1 MDKLGKGWAS
11 RSIEHTGASV
21 GAPQGAAPAAPGG
34 AEAES
39 NRLVAASGGF
49 GTFIDQGAQFEGT
62 LRLLGPFRIDSEFRG
77 AIESE
82 DKVIVGESGGIE
94 SDIRAREIVISGAV
108 VGNVYASRLLII
120 RNTGRLHGNIEA
132 PCVEIERGAVFNGC
146 TAMVRPEVA
155 ARAAKPAAARDAQP
169 AASATPPATT
179 SS

>member
-1 MDKLGKGWAS
+1 MW
-11 RSIEHTGASV
+11 
-21 GAPQGAAPAAPGG
+21 
-34 AEAES
+34 
-39 NRLVAASGGF
+39 
-49 GTFIDQGAQFEGT
+49 

-120 RNTGRLHGNIEA
+120 RKTGRLHGNIEA
-132 PCVEIERGAVFNGC
+132 PCVEIERGAVFNGR

-155 ARAAKPAAARDAQP
+155 ARAEKAAAARDAQP

-179 SS
+179 SG